1 VQTKNIYVDQRL
13 ILDKSVL
20 ELVSY
25 IRQVYRLVFLIF
37 SKKISY
43 GVVRANIQISFRR
56 YVNRLVKLI
65 ISCTSRMCKYFFFP
79 VIVAIDVHLK
89 PLDFFFFLWTVS
101 VLNVTTDTLCTS
113 IKYMVYV
120 T

>member
-25 IRQVYRLVFLIF
+25 IRQVYRLVFPIF

-43 GVVRANIQISFRR
+43 GVVRANIQINIRR
-56 YVNRLVKLI
+56 YMHRLVKLI
-65 ISCTSRMCKYFFFP
+65 ISCTSRTCKYFFFP
-79 VIVAIDVHLK
+79 VIVAIHVHLK
-89 PLDFFFFLWTVS
+89 PLDFFCFFPMDRFRVKQLTHY
-101 VLNVTTDTLCTS
+101 LRL
-113 IKYMVYV
+113 
-120 T
+120 

>member
-25 IRQVYRLVFLIF
+25 IRQVYKLVFPIF

-43 GVVRANIQISFRR
+43 EVVGANIQISFRC
-56 YVNRLVKLI
+56 YVHRLVKLI
-65 ISCTSRMCKYFFFP
+65 ISCTSRR
-79 VIVAIDVHLK
+79 VNV
-89 PLDFFFFLWTVS
+89 FFLQI
-101 VLNVTTDTLCTS
+101 L
-113 IKYMVYV
+113 
-120 T
+120 